1 MPTLSLTKQHL
12 ISFIEFV
19 SHSQPG
25 DWAVPK
31 FHAPYVLCIVP
42 CGHHLWCKF
51 MLLQT
56 LSFMSNAF
64 ISLDILAASCV
75 DHHGTCF
82 IYILGFAFYIS
93 CCRSLLLLTCI
104 KCQLCCLLFDFTAC
118 ITHWSTIEKCNCR
131 IRWWYVL
138 WTKCLDIFRFRSTHM
153 GTPPHDECSIF
164 IMLHLFSHSPNITAK
179 YLMYYTLAL
188 VESQLLV

>member
-1 MPTLSLTKQHL
+1 MPKLSLTKQPL
-12 ISFIEFV
+12 IPFIEFV

-25 DWAVPK
+25 DWAVLK

-51 MLLQT
+51 MLLHT

-64 ISLDILAASCV
+64 ISLDILEASCV
-75 DHHGTCF
+75 DYHGPCF
-82 IYILGFAFYIS
+82 IYTLGFAFNIS
-93 CCRSLLLLTCI
+93 CFRSLLLLSCM

-118 ITHWSTIEKCNCR
+118 ITHWSTIEKCTCH

-138 WTKCLDIFRFRSTHM
+138 WTKHLDILDSDLPTWE
-153 GTPPHDECSIF
+153 PHLMMNAAFSLCCI
-164 IMLHLFSHSPNITAK
+164 LFSHSPNITAK
-179 YLMYYTLAL
+179 YLMYYTLAE